1 MKVTVEN
8 KKGLQKDLK
17 IFIDKET
24 ISGHLNQKY
33 DEIKKDVV
41 LKGFRPGKVPT
52 EVLKRQFGKAVYGEV
67 IDQVLKDTTTKV
79 LEEKKIKPAGQ
90 PKIDLKTFGEG
101 KDLEYV
107 ITVTELPSIE
117 LSSFN
122 KIKLDEY
129 VVKINPKETDKR
141 IQQIGKSQKNFVDV
155 DPAKVANEG
164 DLVIFDYKAT
174 VDGNDFK
181 GSEGKNTQLEL
192 GKDLFIKGFDK
203 QLLKVKKNEDVDVEV
218 NLPENFPEK
227 SLVGKKAI
235 FKCKII
241 SVKKAKP
248 LEINDEFAKN
258 LGVNV
263 FFDQS
268 SSSFNETVN
277 RAGAGDFDIAIGKL
291 STNYSRMSNAHPH
304 IYMNFRQS
312 LLANRSF
319 LSKFSNVPEQNL
331 GSEILQSNIKV
342 GFISNSSYETS
353 AKELMPYAIKKGF
366 STWDECKEALINGT
380 IDAIYRDATEI
391 KKIVYQDPNL
401 SIKFVPVLFDDVK
414 DKISI
419 YLSTDANTGLSDVLE
434 YYLGEEEIKTDT
446 QILNEFSNYY
456 KPILS
461 KK

>member
-1 MKVTVEN
+1 MRRKINCVIV
-8 KKGLQKDLK
+8 
-17 IFIDKET
+17 IFIFIT
-24 ISGHLNQKY
+24 SFFSSSISEAV
-33 DEIKKDVV
+33 EID
-41 LKGFRPGKVPT
+41 
-52 EVLKRQFGKAVYGEV
+52 Y
-67 IDQVLKDTTTKV
+67 I
-79 LEEKKIKPAGQ
+79 KKIKDRGSLIVGMP
-90 PKIDLKTFGEG
+90 PFNNPPYYY
-101 KDLEYV
+101 KDSPPE
-107 ITVTELPSIE
+107 IE
-117 LSSFN
+117 DS
-122 KIKLDEY
+122 
-129 VVKINPKETDKR
+129 
-141 IQQIGKSQKNFVDV
+141 KSMR
-155 DPAKVANEG
+155 
-164 DLVIFDYKAT
+164 
-174 VDGNDFK
+174 GNDV
-181 GSEGKNTQLEL
+181 EL
-192 GKDLFIKGFDK
+192 IRK
-203 QLLKVKKNEDVDVEV
+203 
-218 NLPENFPEK
+218 
-227 SLVGKKAI
+227 
-235 FKCKII
+235 
-241 SVKKAKP
+241 
-248 LEINDEFAKN
+248 FAKN

-366 STWDECKEALINGT
+366 SNWDECKEALINGT

-419 YLSTDANTGLSDVLE
+419 YLSTEANTGLSDVLE

-456 KPILS
+456 KPNLS